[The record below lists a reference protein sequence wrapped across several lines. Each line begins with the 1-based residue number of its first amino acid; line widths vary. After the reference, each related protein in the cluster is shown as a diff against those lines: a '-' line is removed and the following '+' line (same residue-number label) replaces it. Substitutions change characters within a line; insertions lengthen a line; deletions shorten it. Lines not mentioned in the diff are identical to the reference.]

1 LPRNPVHKFIIRIRS
16 SNTFIPIHTF
26 NILRKFSIN
35 LFISHFNS
43 SDFRSFT
50 RNKHYPKSSIRISTL
65 FINTFLISFLRNS
78 YFRTRL
84 LNISSPTFRILT
96 NSKLKPKMSTLTP
109 ETFKALVDQI
119 VSRRYFLS
127 SEEGSALRR
136 EDRKMYNEYFSVYYD
151 IELSD
156 LLNLLLL
163 QGNRL
168 DVDGPIA
175 RRLLQRLKILIQDLD
190 SFRSTR

>member
-1 LPRNPVHKFIIRIRS
+1 
-16 SNTFIPIHTF
+16 
-26 NILRKFSIN
+26 
-35 LFISHFNS
+35 
-43 SDFRSFT
+43 
-50 RNKHYPKSSIRISTL
+50 
-65 FINTFLISFLRNS
+65 
-78 YFRTRL
+78 
-84 LNISSPTFRILT
+84 
-96 NSKLKPKMSTLTP
+96 MQ

-119 VSRRYFLS
+119 VSRRFFLS

-136 EDRKMYNEYFSVYYD
+136 EDRKTYNEYFSVYYD

-168 DVDGPIA
+168 DIDGPIA
-175 RRLLQRLKILIQDLD
+175 RRLLQRLKLLIQDLD